1 MLQDNSIVEEII
13 YGTFFTMNTYVIK
26 VKQAINIGSGKLVSK
41 KNKREKKEK
50 RYGSASDYV
59 SSFANELT
67 EGFYVPTGDYIPT
80 GGYMPT
86 GDYEQYG
93 LYVPTGDY
101 IPTGGYVPTGDYEL
115 NSIYVP
121 TGDYQMDSYVPS
133 GDYMLY
139 EGEESSDIPRRF
151 TKEDLFE
158 ESHIKPVF
166 LLKNN
171 PNKLS
176 LPKGYII
183 PPIILKNHSDKYTSH

>member
-1 MLQDNSIVEEII
+1 
-13 YGTFFTMNTYVIK
+13 MNTYVIK

-50 RYGSASDYV
+50 RYDSASDYV

-80 GGYMPT
+80 GEYIPT
-86 GDYEQYG
+86 GDYEQHG

-139 EGEESSDIPRRF
+139 EGEESSDIPRRIS
-151 TKEDLFE
+151 TEDLFE
-158 ESHIKPVF
+158 ASHIKPVF
-166 LLKNN
+166 LLKKN

-176 LPKGYII
+176 SPKGYII
-183 PPIILKNHSDKYTSH
+183 PPIILI